1 MYICTHVY
9 TITCI
14 QTHAKTHKVTG
25 HVLTVLH
32 ACRERVG
39 HGVWRRG
46 AADCRGEKQ
55 TTGETMLSTTPQL
68 PLVLVLHSMVCCT
81 IRPSIYLP
89 TYLSICLS
97 IYLSIYLSVYL
108 SIYLSIYLSCRS
120 ACLLA
125 SRLSQLR
132 REARSRWMPRKPIR
146 LSSYCTKLQSIKPD
160 IVDLRAIVSNCT
172 IRLVIRMLF
181 GTFLVYL
188 RSI

>member
-1 MYICTHVY
+1 MVRLWRGVNMYICTHVY

-97 IYLSIYLSVYL
+97 IYFTYLPTCLFTYLPIYFTYLSTYMM
-108 SIYLSIYLSCRS
+108 CRQALKPS
-120 ACLLA
+120 VCSLLH
-125 SRLSQLR
+125 SRSLP
-132 REARSRWMPRKPIR
+132 M
-146 LSSYCTKLQSIKPD
+146 
-160 IVDLRAIVSNCT
+160 
-172 IRLVIRMLF
+172 
-181 GTFLVYL
+181 
-188 RSI
+188 